1 MLVVHANW
9 TDGRLMLWGER
20 VGAGGG
26 ARGVGASGDE
36 RGSERADAA
45 DRHPGVVDA
54 AVLLR
59 VLAGVEGFPQEDGAC
74 AAGEMVLR
82 LPSVGRA
89 PMASPAVAV
98 RRGSEQ
104 LVGGGGGAGGGDD
117 EDDGSAG
124 GMMGGGY
131 SAIDA
136 GIDPDVAIDLEVLS
150 LDEFVDGDDGGDGSA
165 GGSAD
170 GVASADAEDGVLDA
184 TPTVRVDRWRVPT
197 VAVHPARMG
206 GALEALADA
215 DEAASGEGFESE
227 GDGGDDR
234 FVLADS
240 ARFWLEVS
248 RLSAALLAEQRFVPG
263 VRDERGQPLLGRW
276 QPWISDESTAERV
289 GLLLSSMPA
298 IARAVA
304 DRFEHDGWSVV
315 SDCLTAIVNTS
326 AKRTLIEDGL
336 GGGIGARKGDPG
348 ELGWLR
354 ALLGDQELVDLD
366 DERARSELARTVQM
380 WLAGLE
386 ERGTSGV
393 WRLMVRLDE
402 PEGADALGDL
412 EPPGSDVRWPL
423 TFHLQCMDRE
433 RLIVDAEDVWLVRTP
448 GISVDG
454 VQLDQPQDLLLAE
467 LGRAAR
473 IFRPLDRALNEA
485 TPSRLLL
492 ETAEAYEFLR
502 EVRPL
507 LIEQGFAVEA
517 PGWWDSPAARLGA
530 RLQLDSP
537 EVDLEELATHGGSL
551 AGDSQIGLGALVDYQ
566 WKLAV
571 GDTPV
576 TIEEFQRLASQKA
589 PLVKINGQWVEIRP
603 EDIKEALSFI
613 EENPGGEMKVSEAL
627 RIAFMAGFGGTGM
640 SVVGI
645 DATGWVATLL
655 GGTGED
661 TTMPMLPEP
670 AGFEGELREYQR
682 RGMSWLV
689 FLDALGLGPCLAD
702 DMGLGK
708 TIQLLAMMLYER
720 NRAAARGELDLLG
733 PTLLIVPMS
742 IVSNWTREAAK
753 FTPGLKVMVHHGVER
768 SMGESFAEAAMGVD
782 LVVTTYALA
791 HRDREDI
798 QRVSWRRVV
807 LDEAQNI
814 KNPQAKQSQS
824 IHGLEAPRRVVLTGT
839 PLENRLS
846 ELWSIM
852 DFCNP
857 GLLGRSAEFRRLFSI
872 PIERHHDRQRSRQL
886 RDLVKPFI
894 LRRLKT
900 DPKVISDLPE
910 KVETKE
916 FCRLTREQA
925 ELYESCV
932 KRMLSE
938 VERSEGI
945 KRRGIVLTTLIRLK
959 QICNHPVQMS
969 LKDGDPGLIASA
981 ASGRSGKCTRLMEML
996 DEVIASEEKAL
1007 VFTQFRRMGDLLASM
1022 LRKRFGRDVLFL
1034 HGGVP
1039 PKQRQMMVDR
1049 FQNDESCPVFILSLK
1064 AGGVGLNLTA
1074 ASHVFH
1080 FDRWWNPAV
1089 ENQATDRA
1097 FRIGQTKSV
1106 HVHKFIVNGTLEERI
1121 DEMIESKIALA
1132 EDVIG
1137 SGEEWLTEL
1146 STSQLR
1152 DILTLRPDALG
1163 DDDGE

>member
-1 MLVVHANW
+1 MLVMHTNW
-9 TDGRLMLWGER
+9 TDGRLMLWAETVADR
-20 VGAGGG
+20 TDTPSSSTSSQA
-26 ARGVGASGDE
+26 AEPSGDPTPTHPAAHQT
-36 RGSERADAA
+36 AD
-45 DRHPGVVDA
+45 
-54 AVLLR
+54 LLKALHR
-59 VLAGVEGFPQEDGAC
+59 IDGFPADERL
-74 AAGEMVLR
+74 AAASIPLR
-82 LPSVGRA
+82 LPTHQDS
-89 PMASPAVAV
+89 PMASPAVAI
-98 RRGSEQ
+98 RRAPGQLVSTGSET
-104 LVGGGGGAGGGDD
+104 AGDRSDD
-117 EDDGSAG
+117 DRPTAS
-124 GMMGGGY
+124 GY
-131 SAIDA
+131 SGIDA

-150 LDEFVDGDDGGDGSA
+150 LEELVPDEDEFSDRAEVDAPSDTP
-165 GGSAD
+165 
-170 GVASADAEDGVLDA
+170 EEIDA
-184 TPTVRVDRWRVPT
+184 TPRVELRLWSVPT
-197 VAVHPARMG
+197 IAVPPDLMHQ
-206 GALEALADA
+206 ALESLADA
-215 DEAASGEGFESE
+215 AEAEQRAIESSRERGEEPVAPTL
-227 GDGGDDR
+227 
-234 FVLADS
+234 VLSDS
-240 ARFWLEVS
+240 TRYFLEVA
-248 RLSAALLAEQRFVPG
+248 RLAAALLAEQRFVPS
-263 VRDERGQPLLGRW
+263 VLDERGKPLIGRW
-276 QPWISDESTAERV
+276 QPWVSDATTAERV
-289 GLLLSSMPA
+289 ALLLSSMPA
-298 IARAVA
+298 AARAVA
-304 DRFEHDGWSVV
+304 DQCEHDGWTVL
-315 SDCLTAIVNTS
+315 SDCLTALVND
-326 AKRTLIEDGL
+326 AARHTLIEDGL
-336 GGGIGARKGDPG
+336 GSGIGSRKGDPG
-348 ELGWLR
+348 ELGWLK
-354 ALLGDQELVDLD
+354 ALLSDHELVELD
-366 DERARSELARTVQM
+366 DERARSELAKTVQV
-380 WLAGLE
+380 WLGGLE

-393 WRLMVRLDE
+393 WRLLVRLDE
-402 PEGADALGDL
+402 PEGSEALGDL
-412 EPPGSDVRWPL
+412 EPPGESTLWPL
-423 TFHLQCMDRE
+423 TFHLQCMDRD
-433 RLIVDAEDVWLVRTP
+433 RLIVDAEDVWLIRTP

-485 TPSRLLL
+485 TPSKLMLK
-492 ETAEAYEFLR
+492 TPEAYEFLR
-502 EVRPL
+502 EIRPL
-507 LIEQGFAVEA
+507 LIEQGFGCEA
-517 PGWWDSPAARLGA
+517 PGWWDSPSARLGA

-537 EVDLEELATHGGSL
+537 DVDLEELATSGASL

-613 EENPGGEMKVSEAL
+613 EENPGGQMKVSDAL
-627 RIAFMAGFGGTGM
+627 RIAFTAGFGGSGM

-661 TTMPMLPEP
+661 TKMPMLPEP
-670 AGFEGELREYQR
+670 EGFVGTLREYQQ

-708 TIQLLAMMLYER
+708 TIQLLAMMVYER
-720 NRAAARGELDLLG
+720 NRAETRGELHLLG
-733 PTLLIVPMS
+733 PTLLVVPMS

-753 FTPGLKVMVHHGVER
+753 FTPSLKVMVHHGVDR
-768 SMGESFAEAAMGVD
+768 ADGTAFAEKATEAD
-782 LVVTTYALA
+782 LVITTYALA
-791 HRDREDI
+791 HRDRADI
-798 QRVSWRRVV
+798 QLVNWRRVV

-814 KNPQAKQSQS
+814 KNPQSKQSQS
-824 IHGLEAPRRVVLTGT
+824 IHALEAPRRVVLTGT

-857 GLLGRSAEFRRLFSI
+857 GLLGRAAEFRRLFSL

-932 KRMLSE
+932 KRMLTE

-969 LKDGDPGLIASA
+969 LKDGDPSLLTTA
-981 ASGRSGKCTRLMEML
+981 APARSGKCTRLIEML
-996 DEVIASEEKAL
+996 DEVLASGEKAL
-1007 VFTQFRRMGDLLASM
+1007 VFSQFRRMGDLLGAM
-1022 LRKRFGRDVLFL
+1022 LRKRFDREVLFL

-1039 PKQRQMMVDR
+1039 PKQRQNMVDR
-1049 FQNDESCPVFILSLK
+1049 FQNDENCPIFLLSLK

-1106 HVHKFIVNGTLEERI
+1106 QVHKFIVNGTLEERI

-1137 SGEEWLTEL
+1137 SGEDWLTEL

-1152 DILTLRPDALG
+1152 ELLTLRPDALG